1 MAHIVRRRPPP
12 ASVRGHAP
20 VATKSIDVRTFVS
33 FNPGRRTII
42 STAIGSSL
50 AVVAVAGVGIADA
63 HHTVTLQV
71 DGVSEPVSGFSRTVG
86 QVLDAAGVSV
96 SEHDMVA
103 PALGEPL
110 TEGQQIV
117 VRTAKQYS
125 LAVDGQAKDIWSTGD
140 SVSDVLADG
149 ASSGVVTMV
158 ADRSEARPELPVTDA
173 SGTVTV
179 QADGQSH
186 EVASGAADTAT
197 SLLAKAG
204 IEVSPIDRVQWTN
217 GGEGGIALTVTRVGR
232 GQRTQ
237 TETLAHGSEQRED
250 ASLAKGTTK
259 VLQQGVDG
267 SLETT
272 YYEETVDGEVTVS
285 TKISENRTDP
295 VAEVVAVGTKEPVAT
310 PASTSSSSASAGAS
324 SSAAAGGAWAAL
336 AQCES
341 GGNPRAVNPAGYY
354 GLYQFDLQTWASVGG
369 SGNPIDAS
377 AAEQTARAQILYS
390 QRGWAPWGCASIVG
404 LS

>member
-1 MAHIVRRRPPP
+1 M
-12 ASVRGHAP
+12 
-20 VATKSIDVRTFVS
+20 K

-50 AVVAVAGVGIADA
+50 AIVAVAGVGIADA

-140 SVSDVLADG
+140 SLSDVLADG

-186 EVASGAADTAT
+186 EVVSGAADTAT

-272 YYEETVDGEVTVS
+272 YYEETVDGEVTLS
-285 TKISENRTDP
+285 TKINENRTDP

-324 SSAAAGGAWAAL
+324 SSSASGGDWARL

>member
-1 MAHIVRRRPPP
+1 M
-12 ASVRGHAP
+12 
-20 VATKSIDVRTFVS
+20 K

-50 AVVAVAGVGIADA
+50 AIVAVAGVGIADA

-125 LAVDGQAKDIWSTGD
+125 LAVDGQAKDVWSTGD
-140 SVSDVLADG
+140 SLSDVLADG

-186 EVASGAADTAT
+186 EVVSGAADTAT

-272 YYEETVDGEVTVS
+272 YYEETVDGEVTLS

-310 PASTSSSSASAGAS
+310 PASTSSSSASSSVSAGAS
-324 SSAAAGGAWAAL
+324 SSAAAGGVWAAL

-341 GGNPRAVNPAGYY
+341 GGNPSTNTGNGFY
-354 GLYQFDLQTWASVGG
+354 GMYQFTLSTWQGLGG
-369 SGNPIDAS
+369 SGLPSQAS
-377 AAEQTARAQILYS
+377 AAEQTALAQKLQARS
-390 QRGWAPWGCASIVG
+390 GWGQWPACARKLG
-404 LS
+404 LL